1 MTAVEIN
8 IPIFERNLKLYNRK
22 GLRRSYTSVMDRYN
36 EYLEIPPLASTPNV
50 VLEATL
56 DKEYY
61 EGFKKLLEA
70 RGYTILGAANT
81 YHMDKFLSDY
91 EKYKSSFSS
100 FQDKIDAVKK
110 ERDEIKSDAPYKE
123 LENDDVRFY
132 FLPYNDDVQTLYDF
146 IRASRD
152 EILDFA
158 KSNDITIMLK
168 VCPFCTQMDGFF
180 GFNFFDADQKGEVVV
195 DYAARLTV
203 GVNFNQFVTVY
214 QGAVLL
220 SGIGKTKEELADSD
234 LNVHLVAEN
243 IRYTK
248 A

>member
-36 EYLEIPPLASTPNV
+36 EYLEIPPLASNPRV

-61 EGFKKLLEA
+61 LGFKNLLDA
-70 RGYTILGAANT
+70 KGYTILGAANT

-91 EKYKSSFSS
+91 EKYQSSFSS

-132 FLPYNDDVQTLYDF
+132 FLP
-146 IRASRD
+146 S
-152 EILDFA
+152 
-158 KSNDITIMLK
+158 
-168 VCPFCTQMDGFF
+168 C
-180 GFNFFDADQKGEVVV
+180 
-195 DYAARLTV
+195 
-203 GVNFNQFVTVY
+203 
-214 QGAVLL
+214 
-220 SGIGKTKEELADSD
+220 
-234 LNVHLVAEN
+234 
-243 IRYTK
+243 
-248 A
+248 

>member
-36 EYLEIPPLASTPNV
+36 EYLEIPPLASNPKV

-61 EGFKKLLEA
+61 LGFKNLLDSK
-70 RGYTILGAANT
+70 GYTILGAANT

-123 LENDDVRFY
+123 LENDDVK
-132 FLPYNDDVQTLYDF
+132 TLYDF
-146 IRASRD
+146 IHASRD

-220 SGIGKTKEELADSD
+220 SGIGNTKEELADSD